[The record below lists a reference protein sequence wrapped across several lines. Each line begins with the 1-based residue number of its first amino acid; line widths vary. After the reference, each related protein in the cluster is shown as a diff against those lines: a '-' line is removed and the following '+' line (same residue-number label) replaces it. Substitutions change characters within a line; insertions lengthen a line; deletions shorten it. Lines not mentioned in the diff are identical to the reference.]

1 MALMRSPGGSSRYSG
16 GSSTGALKSCQTITP
31 SEPQTPAAKQSGRAD
46 AGRVE
51 QGSIVGQ
58 LHEVTEVLARVV
70 LHIHHSGVEE
80 RRRDVGD
87 QRRARPLLPDALER
101 LVRLDLDRQI
111 ALTVPHEQV
120 GLTDPMRLVVDREP
134 PAGNDE
140 CTVLHGLQGLP
151 FPVVDVLRLDDDRT
165 VHAVEEEGEGVVLVL
180 VAGPVEHL
188 EEGRV
193 GQRLTGLQH
202 VELDALGALLGE
214 GGVPRPDLDGVH
226 KGIVPGGR

>member
-1 MALMRSPGGSSRYSG
+1 MRSPEWIGEVLGWIEHRRRKVVPDDHALGAADPGGEAPR
-16 GSSTGALKSCQTITP
+16 
-31 SEPQTPAAKQSGRAD
+31 RAD

-58 LHEVTEVLARVV
+58 LHEVAEVLARVV

-80 RRRDVGD
+80 RCRDVGD
-87 QRRARPLLPDALER
+87 ERGTGPFLPDALER

-120 GLTDPMRLVVDREP
+120 GLTDPVRLVVDREP
-134 PAGNDE
+134 PAGNDQ

-151 FPVVDVLRLDDDRT
+151 LPVVDVLRLDDDRP

-202 VELDALGALLGE
+202 IELDALGALLGE

-226 KGIVPGGR
+226 KGIVPGRR